1 MYNLIEYSNDY
12 SNKSIILWHY
22 CRDERALNVAN
33 GNIKANATTK
43 LFKIKEKIIGKTGN
57 RGKKDMEI
65 MVPLKYLRNFWRT
78 LKIFLIIC
86 ECNLHLNWSK
96 KLRYSGYHCS
106 KSRCNCLSN

>member
-57 RGKKDMEI
+57 RGKKD
-65 MVPLKYLRNFWRT
+65 
-78 LKIFLIIC
+78 
-86 ECNLHLNWSK
+86 LNWSK